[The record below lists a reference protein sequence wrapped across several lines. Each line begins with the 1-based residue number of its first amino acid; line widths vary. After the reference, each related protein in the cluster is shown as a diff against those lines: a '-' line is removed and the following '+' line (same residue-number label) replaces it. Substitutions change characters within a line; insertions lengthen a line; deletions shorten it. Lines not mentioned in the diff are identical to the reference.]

1 MTIHHISLY
10 NTDDN
15 KPLTRVVKQELITY
29 EQTEFG
35 LKIAKLER
43 SFTGAEHADSYTS
56 IPLPLKQWGKPKY
69 QLSKSEQRHFARTLN
84 DELIVS
90 IPPQNRRQK

>member
-1 MTIHHISLY
+1 MSFHHTSLY

-15 KPLTRVVKQELITY
+15 KPVTRVVKQELITY

-43 SFTGAEHADSYTS
+43 SFTGAEHTDSYTS
-56 IPLPLKQWGKPKY
+56 AP
-69 QLSKSEQRHFARTLN
+69 
-84 DELIVS
+84 IVLTPS
-90 IPPQNRRQK
+90 DF

>member
-1 MTIHHISLY
+1 MSIHHTSLY

-43 SFTGAEHADSYTS
+43 SFTEKEHSDSYTS
-56 IPLPLKQWGKPKY
+56 SPIPFSYGKQEG
-69 QLSKSEQRHFARTLN
+69 
-84 DELIVS
+84 
-90 IPPQNRRQK
+90 

>member
-1 MTIHHISLY
+1 MSIHHTSLY

-15 KPLTRVVKQELITY
+15 KPESRVVQQELITY

-43 SFTGAEHADSYTS
+43 LFTGAEHSESYTS
-56 IPLPLKQWGKPKY
+56 TP
-69 QLSKSEQRHFARTLN
+69 
-84 DELIVS
+84 IVLTPFD
-90 IPPQNRRQK
+90 I

>member
-1 MTIHHISLY
+1 MSIHHTSLY

-15 KPLTRVVKQELITY
+15 KPLTGVVKQELFTY

-43 SFTGAEHADSYTS
+43 SFTDAEHTDSYTS
-56 IPLPLKQWGKPKY
+56 TPIVLTP
-69 QLSKSEQRHFARTLN
+69 SE
-84 DELIVS
+84 I
-90 IPPQNRRQK
+90 

>member
-1 MTIHHISLY
+1 MSIHHTSLY

-15 KPLTRVVKQELITY
+15 KPVTRVVKQELITY

-43 SFTGAEHADSYTS
+43 SFTGAEHLDSYTS
-56 IPLPLKQWGKPKY
+56 TP
-69 QLSKSEQRHFARTLN
+69 
-84 DELIVS
+84 IVLAPFD
-90 IPPQNRRQK
+90 I